1 MEVPLRA
8 HRVLPVLLFSLQLT
22 VQFSSAA
29 FAAPIAREKIP
40 DELSAKVRSKK
51 LTARDQ
57 PIAVG
62 ATVPSVPGLTR
73 APTAIIFYRG
83 HW

>member
-8 HRVLPVLLFSLQLT
+8 HRVLPLLLLSLQLT
-22 VQFSSAA
+22 AQLSASA
-29 FAAPIAREKIP
+29 RAAPLVREKIP

-51 LTARDQ
+51 LAALDQ

-62 ATVPSVPGLTR
+62 TAAPRVPGLTR